1 MSAISIT
8 QYFIILLY
16 TGCIL
21 QSAVASEHQL
31 KAVFSMSGL
40 KGYVIFS
47 TSQHDGST
55 SVTVNLTGIDETL
68 AWRIHE
74 LPMIYDGNAAMSC
87 SGSAVGAVFDPR
99 MAMEAGDYNSSC
111 SVQSPTRFG
120 ACAIGDLTGLLGY
133 LDPDSTQQNFT
144 NLSLIIPIKGPHS
157 IMGRTLVLYSGE
169 TPKACALITPTRPML
184 TAVAAFKA
192 PVAGVVYL
200 RQADVNSDTNV
211 YVNLFYVNDATSE
224 EVFTWKIQDSASCG
238 TVSAIFN
245 PYGTDNSNCSQMMH
259 NNCSIGDLTSKHGNI
274 TLSMATKNQ
283 SKTKAALIDSNLPLS
298 GAKGVIG
305 KVIALF
311 SSNDTLKP
319 FACAKI
325 MKVKPKV
332 VRASFDPN
340 IHDGVGGYLRITQP
354 SPFDPSITEVN
365 LTGLRKESQ
374 GYHVHNYPS
383 PWQMQYTGM
392 ESCAGG
398 YLGGHWNP
406 FGINTSSSPP
416 PGSGT
421 NDEYEIGDLSGKY
434 GSLLNLTSY
443 KGEHIDFNLP
453 LFGKNSIHGRSIV
466 IHKMKTMGG
475 LRWVCADVRQVME
488 GDNMFAMKT
497 KITFTGPALKGYILL
512 IQYKENDNTMMPEE
526 TSIYVDLKYVSNS
539 SQKSLNHKWHVHVN
553 PEGGDTYAPMGE
565 RCKSLGGHY
574 NPYEVDLK
582 GTYKSTCFSSNML
595 RCEVGDLSGKHAMLN
610 VGTGKSF
617 YTDPDLPLF
626 GEMSVIGR
634 GVVVHAENAGAARL
648 ACASITP
655 VPSLYI
661 EKTLKYVKGATFS
674 KVTFTKT
681 ISAAL
686 KIPSWRLFYIR
697 TEGSEVQDCVTVKFG
712 IIGNERQVSEPSQTF
727 DFIMER
733 SPAKLGEFRPTKS
746 CHVPTS
752 NPTVSDGLTPTT
764 SGTPINGM
772 KIFLMLGL
780 ILLAAHANLR
790 A

>member
-1 MSAISIT
+1 M
-8 QYFIILLY
+8 
-16 TGCIL
+16 
-21 QSAVASEHQL
+21 ASEHQL
-31 KAVFSMSGL
+31 KAVFSMSGI

-111 SVQSPTRFG
+111 SLQSAARFG

-200 RQADVNSDTNV
+200 RQADVNSDTNIF
-211 YVNLFYVNDATSE
+211 VNLFYVNDATSE

-259 NNCSIGDLTSKHGNI
+259 NNCSIGDLTSKYGNI

-340 IHDGVGGYLRITQP
+340 IHDGVGGYVKITQP

-416 PGSGT
+416 PG
-421 NDEYEIGDLSGKY
+421 IG
-434 GSLLNLTSY
+434 
-443 KGEHIDFNLP
+443 
-453 LFGKNSIHGRSIV
+453 
-466 IHKMKTMGG
+466 
-475 LRWVCADVRQVME
+475 
-488 GDNMFAMKT
+488 MFY
-497 KITFTGPALKGYILL
+497 F
-512 IQYKENDNTMMPEE
+512 D
-526 TSIYVDLKYVSNS
+526 
-539 SQKSLNHKWHVHVN
+539 
-553 PEGGDTYAPMGE
+553 
-565 RCKSLGGHY
+565 
-574 NPYEVDLK
+574 
-582 GTYKSTCFSSNML
+582 
-595 RCEVGDLSGKHAMLN
+595 
-610 VGTGKSF
+610 SF
-617 YTDPDLPLF
+617 YT
-626 GEMSVIGR
+626 S
-634 GVVVHAENAGAARL
+634 
-648 ACASITP
+648 ACLS
-655 VPSLYI
+655 
-661 EKTLKYVKGATFS
+661 
-674 KVTFTKT
+674 
-681 ISAAL
+681 
-686 KIPSWRLFYIR
+686 R
-697 TEGSEVQDCVTVKFG
+697 
-712 IIGNERQVSEPSQTF
+712 
-727 DFIMER
+727 
-733 SPAKLGEFRPTKS
+733 
-746 CHVPTS
+746 
-752 NPTVSDGLTPTT
+752 
-764 SGTPINGM
+764 
-772 KIFLMLGL
+772 
-780 ILLAAHANLR
+780 
-790 A
+790 